1 MIQGTKLCN
10 ILDTRT
16 SLPERHFKTVG
27 VGATF
32 VITGVGEAQSDLND
46 AALQGGIY
54 AVGELRKRNGFI
66 KNTQAEI
73 TPEQN
78 SNRVLNDI
86 HKVLI
91 KL

>member
-1 MIQGTKLCN
+1 MIQETKLCN

-54 AVGELRKRNGFI
+54 AVGELRKRKWFHQEYASRDYSRTKFKQG
-66 KNTQAEI
+66 A
-73 TPEQN
+73 
-78 SNRVLNDI
+78 
-86 HKVLI
+86 
-91 KL
+91 